1 MKPKFCQYCGA
12 PLDEG
17 CECLRYLAEYEAELI
32 EELEN
37 SPEAQLGYRQ
47 QDLIDMYRR
56 ER

>member
-1 MKPKFCQYCGA
+1 MEPKYCQYCGA

-17 CECLRYLAEYEAELI
+17 CKCLIYLAEYEAELL

-37 SPEAQLGYRQ
+37 SPEAQLGYIQ
-47 QDLIDMYRR
+47 QDLIDSYRF

>member
-17 CECLRYLAEYEAELI
+17 CECLIYLAEYEAELI

>member
-1 MKPKFCQYCGA
+1 MMAKYCKYCGT
-12 PLDEG
+12 PLVEG
-17 CECLRYLAEYEAELI
+17 CECLRELAEYEANII

-47 QDLIDMYRR
+47 QDLIDYHRF